1 MFASC
6 SLVMGVNYVY
16 MWALFGQVM
25 MAWTGTS
32 TAVNY
37 NHLIIQGVLIFL
49 CSRKMKLS
57 FFLEISIAYI
67 PTAHSACLFSFGKL
81 WRRPRSALLV
91 DAPHLD

>member
-37 NHLIIQGVLIFL
+37 NHLIIQGVLIFFL
-49 CSRKMKLS
+49 LKENEVKFLFRNLDCIHTHGSFRLS
-57 FFLEISIAYI
+57 FFFWQTLA
-67 PTAHSACLFSFGKL
+67 
-81 WRRPRSALLV
+81 
-91 DAPHLD
+91 